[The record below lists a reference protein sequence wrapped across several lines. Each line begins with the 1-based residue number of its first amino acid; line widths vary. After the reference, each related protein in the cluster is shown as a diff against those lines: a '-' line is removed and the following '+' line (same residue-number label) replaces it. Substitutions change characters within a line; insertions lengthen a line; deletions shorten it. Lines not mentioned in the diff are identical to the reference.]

1 MANHQIAVTENG
13 TKTLLTAG
21 KYCDRN
27 IDVVVNVPSLDTSDA
42 TAAAGNIEYGKTAYA
57 NGKKLTGTL
66 HRKEYTGEIVSTV
79 LGTGAYAVLA
89 QDELLANI
97 RNEEL
102 LFVRVEFDIQP
113 TAYTVLKTWGA
124 NSYKLVI
131 PDTEIWYQHV
141 VRYNA
146 NAEYNNS
153 HINVPVNTNSPIS
166 VGCVQLTENGELR
179 CYSNSTTNYAIRPC
193 TYKVVVEW

>member
-1 MANHQIAVTENG
+1 MSNTQIVITDNG

-42 TAAAGNIEYGKTAYA
+42 TAAAGNIDYGKTAYA

-79 LGTGAYAVLA
+79 VGQHAYAVLV
-89 QDELLANI
+89 QDELLAEI

-102 LFVRVEFDIQP
+102 LFVRVEFDIEP
-113 TAYTVLKTWGA
+113 TAYSVLQNWCTNSA
-124 NSYKLVI
+124 NLVI
-131 PDTEIWYQHV
+131 PGGELQYQHV
-141 VRYNA
+141 ARYDA
-146 NAEYNNS
+146 NAGYS
-153 HINVPVNTNSPIS
+153 DAYIGVPVNTNSPIS
-166 VGCVQLTENGELR
+166 VGCVQITENGELR
-179 CYSNSTTNYAIRPC
+179 CYSNSATNYAIRPC

>member
-1 MANHQIAVTENG
+1 MSNTQIGITDNG

-27 IDVVVNVPSLDTSDA
+27 IDVVVNVPILDTSDA
-42 TAAAGNIEYGKTAYA
+42 TATPVNIEYGKTAYV

-79 LGTGAYAVLA
+79 IGTKAYAVLV
-89 QDELLANI
+89 QDELLAEI

-102 LFVRVEFDIQP
+102 LFVRVEFDIEP
-113 TAYTVLKTWGA
+113 TAYTVLRTWGT
-124 NSYKLVI
+124 NSPHLVFPNQI
-131 PDTEIWYQHV
+131 DHYQQV
-141 VRYNA
+141 LRYNA
-146 NAEYNNS
+146 NAEYS
-153 HINVPVNTNSPIS
+153 IGTVNVPVNTNSPIS
-166 VGCVQLTENGELR
+166 VGCIQITGNGELR

-193 TYKVVVEW
+193 AYKVVVEW